1 MAVSPPHP
9 APDFVLTD
17 QFGRPFRLA
26 DQRGKPVLMFF
37 GYTSCPDVCPAT
49 MLQFKAVRES
59 LGRDG
64 DRVSFIF
71 VTVDPER
78 DTPERLRDYVER
90 FDPAIVGLTGSPP
103 DVEAVLSRYGVVAEK
118 VPLGD
123 SKASYLV
130 NHTALTYLI
139 GPDGLVRVMFPHGT
153 PTADIVHDVRLL
165 LRGRAQ
171 AAAAGVRVEKA
182 WARPAAAT
190 PATAGGGS
198 MAATSAVY
206 MTLVN
211 TGDLPDRL
219 MAVRTEVAD
228 AAEIH
233 ESRIE
238 EHVMH
243 MQPVG
248 SVELPPKGRV
258 ELRPGGLH
266 VMLMGLRRSLEEG
279 DRVRVVLVFERAGEV
294 PVDAEVRQAAP

>member
-90 FDPAIVGLTGSPP
+90 FDPAIVGLTGSPSE
-103 DVEAVLSRYGVVAEK
+103 VEAVLSRYGVVAEK

-182 WARPAAAT
+182 WARPAAAM
-190 PATAGGGS
+190 PAAAEGDS
-198 MAATSAVY
+198 MEATSAVY

-219 MAVRTEVAD
+219 TAVRTEVAD

-238 EHVMH
+238 GHVMH

-258 ELRPGGLH
+258 ELKPGGLH
-266 VMLMGLRRSLEEG
+266 VMLMGLRRSLEDG